1 MSLMPACLLTAD
13 LQDKEQPTFS
23 AVIDFWP
30 PFGELLVMC
39 LMLTCFAKRK
49 AFCHSLVCVVQI
61 QMQDALEAAVEI
73 DDKGKLEQHL
83 QANEAQA
90 CLLLLHQNLHTDDHS

>member
-1 MSLMPACLLTAD
+1 
-13 LQDKEQPTFS
+13 
-23 AVIDFWP
+23 
-30 PFGELLVMC
+30 
-39 LMLTCFAKRK
+39 
-49 AFCHSLVCVVQI
+49 
-61 QMQDALEAAVEI
+61 MQDALEAAVEI

>member
-1 MSLMPACLLTAD
+1 MPACLLTAD

-49 AFCHSLVCVVQI
+49 SFLSLSCLRGADT
-61 QMQDALEAAVEI
+61 DARRL
-73 DDKGKLEQHL
+73 GSCSG
-83 QANEAQA
+83 N
-90 CLLLLHQNLHTDDHS
+90 